1 MFALQRYFVRNEQ
14 IVGDHVMISG
24 DDVHHIGRVMRMNEG
39 DRLLCCNERSE
50 TMLCEIEQIS
60 NDFVRCRIIQ
70 WIEGNVELPVHI
82 YVASGLLKGD
92 KYELVLQK
100 GTELGARGFL
110 PLITSRSI
118 VKWDEKKGDKK
129 VERWQ
134 KIVKEAAEQSHRA
147 YMPSVYAPMTIREL
161 IAWASDMD
169 YTCIAYEEEAKEGK
183 HRAFADL
190 LQKMDEG
197 NSLLIVFGPEGGLS
211 EQEVTLL
218 KQHGFIACSLGP
230 RILRAETAPLYALS
244 AVSYEW
250 ELK

>member
-1 MFALQRYFVRNEQ
+1 MQRYFVRNEQ
-14 IVGDHVMISG
+14 IVGDHIMISG

-70 WIEGNVELPVHI
+70 WIEANVELPVHI

-100 GTELGARGFL
+100 EQSLEREASFRSSHPVRLSNGTR
-110 PLITSRSI
+110 
-118 VKWDEKKGDKK
+118 KKAIKSGTLA
-129 VERWQ
+129 

-161 IAWASDMD
+161 IAWANDMD
-169 YTCIAYEEEAKEGK
+169 YTCIAYEEEAKEGR
-183 HRAFADL
+183 HSVLAHL
-190 LQKMDEG
+190 LQTMNEG
-197 NSLLIVFGPEGGLS
+197 ESLLLVFGPEGGLS

-218 KQHGFIACSLGP
+218 KQHSFMTCSLGP

-244 AVSYEW
+244 AASYEW

>member
-1 MFALQRYFVRNEQ
+1 MSVVKRCFVRSNK
-14 IVGDHVMISG
+14 
-24 DDVHHIGRVMRMNEG
+24 
-39 DRLLCCNERSE
+39 
-50 TMLCEIEQIS
+50 IS

-70 WIEGNVELPVHI
+70 WIEANVELPVHI

-161 IAWASDMD
+161 IAWANDMD
-169 YTCIAYEEEAKEGK
+169 YTCIAYEEEAKEGR
-183 HRAFADL
+183 HSVLAHL
-190 LQKMDEG
+190 LQTMNEG
-197 NSLLIVFGPEGGLS
+197 ESLLLVFGPEGGLS

-218 KQHGFIACSLGP
+218 KQHSFMTCSLGP

-244 AVSYEW
+244 AASYEW